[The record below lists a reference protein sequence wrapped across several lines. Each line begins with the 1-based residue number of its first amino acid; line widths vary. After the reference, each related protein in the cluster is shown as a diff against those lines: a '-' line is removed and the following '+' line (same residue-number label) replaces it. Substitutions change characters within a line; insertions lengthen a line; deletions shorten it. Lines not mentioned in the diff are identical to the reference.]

1 MLLPTP
7 HSLETTCWQFFSSPP
22 LPSTGCGHGMPHRK
36 WKETKQQRSMLPGP
50 AVPCCCFVYFHF
62 LWAILWPHTVH
73 TLLTKNIV
81 KGCVIKAATQATF
94 DHVCFASRAVHA
106 SLSVMRAHAGH
117 LPALRCESSVAVLS
131 ITVSNEQYVTYS
143 MRRTYSSANPSRAIV
158 WRHLLSNEDRDTHV
172 RIG

>member
-1 MLLPTP
+1 
-7 HSLETTCWQFFSSPP
+7 
-22 LPSTGCGHGMPHRK
+22 MPHRK

-131 ITVSNEQYVTYS
+131 ITVSNERTIRRRREIRHIFDERYS
-143 MRRTYSSANPSRAIV
+143 EPFLCCLCDCMRTLTVRHKGTRT
-158 WRHLLSNEDRDTHV
+158 DTHM
-172 RIG
+172 RIGYSATDIRNE